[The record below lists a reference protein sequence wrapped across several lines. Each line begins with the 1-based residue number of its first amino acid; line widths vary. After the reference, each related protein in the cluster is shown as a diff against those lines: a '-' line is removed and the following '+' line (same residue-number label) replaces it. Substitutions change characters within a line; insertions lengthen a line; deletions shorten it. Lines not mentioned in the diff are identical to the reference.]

1 MKIIIIGGV
10 AGGMSAAARL
20 RRLDEKSDIIV
31 IEKSGYVSFANCGLP
46 YYIGGVIKEKDSLLL
61 ETPST
66 LKEKFNLDVRVKSEA
81 VSINREKKEIKIK
94 NIETNDEYTESYD
107 KLLISTGAKP
117 FVPDIKGLEEAGY
130 LTLRNIEDME
140 KISSCIDS
148 DGYKNAVII
157 GGGFI
162 GLETAENLKH
172 KNINVTII
180 EKADQVMAPLDPEMA
195 SFIHGEI
202 KRRNI
207 ALYLNS
213 DITEISNSG
222 KKKIIKLKSG
232 EVVETDIIIAS
243 IGVAPDSELAKN
255 AGLKMSS
262 KGAVKVDEYLKT
274 SDSDIYAAGDVI
286 EIRNAITG
294 QKALV
299 PLAGP
304 ANKQGRTA
312 ADNILGRE
320 EKYTG
325 TIGTSIMKFFNMTA
339 ASTGVNEKYLKKQD
353 INYKSLFIIK
363 ADHAGYYPGASDI
376 YFKILF
382 EPETG
387 KIFGAQAVGEKGADK
402 KIDIVA
408 TAILGNISVYKL
420 KDLET
425 AYAPPFNSAKDII
438 NYASYMAENIKR
450 DGLETVSWNETDKIG
465 LIDVRTEDEY
475 NIDHIQ
481 GAVNMPLN
489 TLRENMGKLD
499 KNKEYIVY
507 CKVGQRG
514 YNAQRILVNN
524 GYKVKNLNGGFSI
537 YKSALMPQ
545 DNRIK
550 FENDIKNDKHR
561 NISGLNSAD
570 KKILDVTGLQCPG
583 PIIKIKNK
591 ISELKTGEVLEVK
604 ATDPGF
610 ENDIKV
616 WTRQTGNTLLNI
628 ENTDGEILAEIKK
641 GESFLRSK
649 KSDEE
654 AVKENSTSLVIFS
667 GDFDKVFA
675 ALVIANGALAMGNS
689 VSIFFTFW
697 GLNVL
702 RKSNYKT
709 RSKKGIIEKC
719 FGIMMPK
726 GVSKLKLSNMNFF
739 GLGRKMINKVMKTK
753 NIESLESLLEQYIE
767 NGGKITACTMSMDVM
782 GIKKDELIENIEY
795 GGVATYMENANKAN
809 HNLFI

>member
-243 IGVAPDSELAKN
+243 IGVVPDSELAKN

-262 KGAVKVDEYLKT
+262 KGAVEVDEYLKT

-286 EIRNAITG
+286 EIRNAMTG

-312 ADNILGRE
+312 ADNIFGRE

-339 ASTGVNEKYLKKQD
+339 ASTGINEKYLKKQD

-402 KIDIVA
+402 KIDIIA

-481 GAVNMPLN
+481 NAVNMPLN

-561 NISGLNSAD
+561 SISGLNSAD

-641 GESFLRSK
+641 GESFLLSK
-649 KSDEE
+649 KPDEE

>member
-46 YYIGGVIKEKDSLLL
+46 YYIGGVIKEKDNLLL
-61 ETPST
+61 ETPFT

-172 KNINVTII
+172 KNINVTVI

-243 IGVAPDSELAKN
+243 IGVVPDSELAKN

-262 KGAVKVDEYLKT
+262 KGAVEVDEYLKT
-274 SDSDIYAAGDVI
+274 SDSDIYAVGDVI
-286 EIRNAITG
+286 EIKNAVTG

-339 ASTGVNEKYLKKQD
+339 ASTGINEKYLKKQD

-402 KIDIVA
+402 KIDIIA

-420 KDLET
+420 KDFET

-561 NISGLNSAD
+561 SISGLNSAD

-641 GESFLRSK
+641 GESFLLSK
-649 KSDEE
+649 KPDEE

>member
-243 IGVAPDSELAKN
+243 IGVVPDSELAKN

-262 KGAVKVDEYLKT
+262 KGAVEVDEYLKT

-339 ASTGVNEKYLKKQD
+339 ASTGINEKYLKKQD

-402 KIDIVA
+402 KIDIIA

-641 GESFLRSK
+641 GESFLLSK
-649 KSDEE
+649 KPDEE

>member
-232 EVVETDIIIAS
+232 EVVETDVIIAS
-243 IGVAPDSELAKN
+243 IGVVPDSELAKN

-262 KGAVKVDEYLKT
+262 KGAVEVDEYLKT

-286 EIRNAITG
+286 EIKNAVTG

-339 ASTGVNEKYLKKQD
+339 ASTGINEKYLKKQD

-402 KIDIVA
+402 KIDIIA

-561 NISGLNSAD
+561 SISGLNSAD

-641 GESFLRSK
+641 GESFLLSK
-649 KSDEE
+649 KPDEE

>member
-46 YYIGGVIKEKDSLLL
+46 YYIGGVIKEKDNLLL

-162 GLETAENLKH
+162 GLEAAENLKH
-172 KNINVTII
+172 KNINVTVI

-262 KGAVKVDEYLKT
+262 KGAVEVDEYLKT

-286 EIRNAITG
+286 EIRNAVTG

-363 ADHAGYYPGASDI
+363 ADHAGYYPRASDI

-402 KIDIVA
+402 KIDIIA

-561 NISGLNSAD
+561 SISGLNSAD

-654 AVKENSTSLVIFS
+654 VVKENSTSLVIFS

-739 GLGRKMINKVMKTK
+739 GLGRKMINKVMRTK

-767 NGGKITACTMSMDVM
+767 NGGEITACTMSMDVM

>member
-172 KNINVTII
+172 KNINVTVI

-243 IGVAPDSELAKN
+243 IGVVPDSELAKN

-262 KGAVKVDEYLKT
+262 KGAVEVDEYLKT

-363 ADHAGYYPGASDI
+363 ADHAGYYPGVSDI

-408 TAILGNISVYKL
+408 TAILGNISIYKL

-561 NISGLNSAD
+561 SISGLNSAD

-641 GESFLRSK
+641 GESFLLSK
-649 KSDEE
+649 KPDEE

>member
-46 YYIGGVIKEKDSLLL
+46 YYIGGVIKEKDNLLL

-232 EVVETDIIIAS
+232 EAVETDVIIAS
-243 IGVAPDSELAKN
+243 IGVVPDSELAKN

-262 KGAVKVDEYLKT
+262 KGAVEVDEYLKT

-286 EIRNAITG
+286 EIRNAVTG

-339 ASTGVNEKYLKKQD
+339 ASTGINEKYLKKQD

-402 KIDIVA
+402 KIDIIA

-561 NISGLNSAD
+561 SISGLNSAD

-649 KSDEE
+649 KPDEE

>member
-46 YYIGGVIKEKDSLLL
+46 YYIGGVIKEKDNLLL

-172 KNINVTII
+172 KNINVTVI

-243 IGVAPDSELAKN
+243 IGVVPDSELAKN

-262 KGAVKVDEYLKT
+262 KGAVEVDEYLKT
-274 SDSDIYAAGDVI
+274 SDNDIYAAGDVI
-286 EIRNAITG
+286 EIKNAVTG

-402 KIDIVA
+402 KIDIIA

-537 YKSALMPQ
+537 YKSASMPQ

-561 NISGLNSAD
+561 SISGLNSAD

-641 GESFLRSK
+641 GENSLRAK
-649 KSDEE
+649 KPDEE

>member
-243 IGVAPDSELAKN
+243 IGVVPDSELAKN

-262 KGAVKVDEYLKT
+262 KGAVEVDEYLKT

-286 EIRNAITG
+286 EIRNAMTG

-339 ASTGVNEKYLKKQD
+339 ASTGINEKYLKKQD

-402 KIDIVA
+402 KIDIIA

-561 NISGLNSAD
+561 SISGLNSAD

-628 ENTDGEILAEIKK
+628 KNTDGEILAEIKK
-641 GESFLRSK
+641 GESFLLSK
-649 KSDEE
+649 KPDEE

>member
-243 IGVAPDSELAKN
+243 IGVVPDSELAKN

-262 KGAVKVDEYLKT
+262 KGAVEVDEYLKT

-339 ASTGVNEKYLKKQD
+339 ASTGINEKYLKKQD

-402 KIDIVA
+402 KIDIIA

-425 AYAPPFNSAKDII
+425 AYAPPFN
-438 NYASYMAENIKR
+438 
-450 DGLETVSWNETDKIG
+450 
-465 LIDVRTEDEY
+465 
-475 NIDHIQ
+475 
-481 GAVNMPLN
+481 
-489 TLRENMGKLD
+489 
-499 KNKEYIVY
+499 
-507 CKVGQRG
+507 
-514 YNAQRILVNN
+514 
-524 GYKVKNLNGGFSI
+524 
-537 YKSALMPQ
+537 
-545 DNRIK
+545 
-550 FENDIKNDKHR
+550 
-561 NISGLNSAD
+561 
-570 KKILDVTGLQCPG
+570 
-583 PIIKIKNK
+583 
-591 ISELKTGEVLEVK
+591 
-604 ATDPGF
+604 
-610 ENDIKV
+610 
-616 WTRQTGNTLLNI
+616 
-628 ENTDGEILAEIKK
+628 
-641 GESFLRSK
+641 
-649 KSDEE
+649 
-654 AVKENSTSLVIFS
+654 
-667 GDFDKVFA
+667 
-675 ALVIANGALAMGNS
+675 
-689 VSIFFTFW
+689 
-697 GLNVL
+697 
-702 RKSNYKT
+702 
-709 RSKKGIIEKC
+709 
-719 FGIMMPK
+719 
-726 GVSKLKLSNMNFF
+726 
-739 GLGRKMINKVMKTK
+739 
-753 NIESLESLLEQYIE
+753 
-767 NGGKITACTMSMDVM
+767 
-782 GIKKDELIENIEY
+782 
-795 GGVATYMENANKAN
+795 
-809 HNLFI
+809 

>member
-243 IGVAPDSELAKN
+243 IGVVPDSELAKN

-262 KGAVKVDEYLKT
+262 KGAVEVDEYLKT

-402 KIDIVA
+402 KIDIIA

-438 NYASYMAENIKR
+438 NYASYMAENIKK

-561 NISGLNSAD
+561 SISGLNSAD

-641 GESFLRSK
+641 GESFLLSK
-649 KSDEE
+649 KPDEE

-726 GVSKLKLSNMNFF
+726 GVGKLKLSNMNFF

>member
-172 KNINVTII
+172 KNINVTVI

-243 IGVAPDSELAKN
+243 IGVVPDSELAKN

-262 KGAVKVDEYLKT
+262 KGAVEVDEYLKT

-286 EIRNAITG
+286 EIRNAVTG
-294 QKALV
+294 QKGLV

-402 KIDIVA
+402 KIDIIA

-465 LIDVRTEDEY
+465 IIDVRTEDEY

-561 NISGLNSAD
+561 SISGLNSAD

-641 GESFLRSK
+641 GESFLLSK
-649 KSDEE
+649 KPDEE

-709 RSKKGIIEKC
+709 KSKKGIIEKC

-726 GVSKLKLSNMNFF
+726 GASKLKLSNMNFF
-739 GLGRKMINKVMKTK
+739 GLGRKMINKVMKSK

>member
-1 MKIIIIGGV
+1 MKIVIIGGV

-20 RRLDEKSDIIV
+20 RRLDEKADIIV
-31 IEKSGYVSFANCGLP
+31 VEKSGYVSFANCGLP
-46 YYIGGVIKEKDSLLL
+46 YYIGGVIEEKESLIL
-61 ETPST
+61 ETPLT
-66 LKEKFNLDVRVKSEA
+66 LREKFNLDIRVKSEA
-81 VSINREKKEIKIK
+81 VSIDTGKKEIKIK
-94 NIETNDEYTESYD
+94 NVETNNEYTESYD
-107 KLLISTGAKP
+107 KLLIATGAKP
-117 FVPDIKGLEEAGY
+117 FVPYIEGLEEAGY

-140 KISSCIDS
+140 KISNSVNS
-148 DGYKNAVII
+148 DICKNAVIV

-180 EKADQVMAPLDPEMA
+180 EKSDQVMAPLDFEMA

-207 ALYLNS
+207 ALYLDSDIIQINNS
-213 DITEISNSG
+213 DG
-222 KKKIIKLKSG
+222 KKIIKLKSG
-232 EVVETDIIIAS
+232 EEVKADIIIVS
-243 IGVAPDSELAKN
+243 IGVVPDSELAKN
-255 AGLKMSS
+255 ARLKITSR
-262 KGAVKVDEYLKT
+262 GAIEVDEYLR
-274 SDSDIYAAGDVI
+274 SSNSDIFAVGDVI
-286 EIRNAITG
+286 EIPNIVTG
-294 QKALV
+294 QKSLI

-304 ANKQGRTA
+304 ANKQGRTVA
-312 ADNILGRE
+312 GNILGRE
-320 EKYTG
+320 EKYSG
-325 TIGTSIMKFFNMTA
+325 ALGTSIMKFFSITA
-339 ASTGVNEKYLKKQD
+339 ASTGVNEKYLKKQN

-363 ADHAGYYPGASDI
+363 PDHAGYYPGASDI
-376 YFKILF
+376 HFKILF
-382 EPETG
+382 DPQTG
-387 KIFGAQAVGEKGADK
+387 QIFGAQAAGGNGVDK

-425 AYAPPFNSAKDII
+425 AYAPPYNSAKDII
-438 NYASYMAENIKR
+438 NYASYMAENMEK
-450 DGLETVSWNETDKIG
+450 DGLETVSWNETG
-465 LIDVRTEDEY
+465 EGELIDVRTEDEY

-489 TLRENMGKLD
+489 TLRENLGKLD
-499 KNKEYIVY
+499 RNKEYIVY
-507 CKVGQRG
+507 CKIGQRG
-514 YNAQRILVNN
+514 YNAQRILSNN
-524 GYKVKNLNGGFSI
+524 GYKVKNMNGGFSI
-537 YKSALMPQ
+537 YKSASMIQ
-545 DNRIK
+545 DNRIR
-550 FENDIKNDKHR
+550 FENEKKDNIHKDISEPEPEN
-561 NISGLNSAD
+561 
-570 KKILDVTGLQCPG
+570 KILLDVSGLQCPG

-591 ISELKTGEVLEVK
+591 ISELEKGDVLEVK

-616 WTRQTGNTLLNI
+616 WTKQTGNTLLNI
-628 ENTDGEILAEIKK
+628 ENTDGKILAEIRK
-641 GESFLRSK
+641 GQETSGSVG
-649 KSDEE
+649 SETE
-654 AVKENSTSLVIFS
+654 AIKGNSTSLVVFS

-709 RSKKGIIEKC
+709 KTKKGIIEKG

-726 GVSKLKLSNMNFF
+726 GVSRLRLSNMNFF
-739 GLGRKMINKVMKTK
+739 GLGRKMINKVMKNK

-795 GGVATYMENANKAN
+795 GGVASYMENANKSG

>member
-46 YYIGGVIKEKDSLLL
+46 YYIGGVIKEKDNLLL

-262 KGAVKVDEYLKT
+262 KGAVEVDEYLKT
-274 SDSDIYAAGDVI
+274 SDNDIYAAGDVI
-286 EIRNAITG
+286 EIKNAVTG

-402 KIDIVA
+402 KIDIIA

-561 NISGLNSAD
+561 SISGLNSAD

-641 GESFLRSK
+641 GENSLLSK
-649 KSDEE
+649 KPDEE

>member
-243 IGVAPDSELAKN
+243 IGVVPDSELAKN

-262 KGAVKVDEYLKT
+262 KGAVEVDEYLKT

-339 ASTGVNEKYLKKQD
+339 ASTGINEKYLKKQD

-387 KIFGAQAVGEKGADK
+387 KIYGAQAVGEKGADK
-402 KIDIVA
+402 KIDIIA

-561 NISGLNSAD
+561 SISGLNSAD

-641 GESFLRSK
+641 GENSLRAK
-649 KSDEE
+649 KPDEE

>member
-46 YYIGGVIKEKDSLLL
+46 YYIGGVIKEKDNLLL

-243 IGVAPDSELAKN
+243 IGVVPDSELAKN

-262 KGAVKVDEYLKT
+262 KGAVEVDEYLKT

-339 ASTGVNEKYLKKQD
+339 ASTGINEKYLKKQD

-402 KIDIVA
+402 KIDIIA

-561 NISGLNSAD
+561 SISGLNSAD

-641 GESFLRSK
+641 GENSLRAK
-649 KSDEE
+649 KPDEE

>member
-243 IGVAPDSELAKN
+243 IGVVPDSELAKN

-262 KGAVKVDEYLKT
+262 KGAVEVDEYLKT

-339 ASTGVNEKYLKKQD
+339 ASTGINEKYLKKQD

-402 KIDIVA
+402 KIDIIA

-561 NISGLNSAD
+561 SISGLNSAD

-641 GESFLRSK
+641 GENSLRSK
-649 KSDEE
+649 KPDEE

>member
-172 KNINVTII
+172 KNINVTVI

-243 IGVAPDSELAKN
+243 IGVVPDSELAKN

-262 KGAVKVDEYLKT
+262 KGAVEVDEYLKT

-339 ASTGVNEKYLKKQD
+339 ASTGINEKYLKKQD

-402 KIDIVA
+402 KIDIIA

-438 NYASYMAENIKR
+438 NYASYMAENIKK

-561 NISGLNSAD
+561 SISGLNSAD

-641 GESFLRSK
+641 GESFLLSK
-649 KSDEE
+649 KPDEE

>member
-172 KNINVTII
+172 KNINVTVI

-243 IGVAPDSELAKN
+243 IGVVPDSELAKN

-262 KGAVKVDEYLKT
+262 KGAVEVDEYLKT

-339 ASTGVNEKYLKKQD
+339 ASTGINEKYLKKQD

-402 KIDIVA
+402 KIDIIA

-481 GAVNMPLN
+481 NAVNMPLN

-561 NISGLNSAD
+561 SISGLNSAD

-641 GESFLRSK
+641 GESFLLSK
-649 KSDEE
+649 KPDEE

-726 GVSKLKLSNMNFF
+726 GVGKLKLSNMNFF